1 MAVFELVSTDSLPK
15 HKEQIERVRKDTL
28 PSDRKLEKIQN
39 QMGASEISEFTE
51 DQLVIES
58 QGESDRYWLEFE
70 QTGTP
75 VGRVGLNRNAG
86 YRLLWLADGRTF
98 ELFTDYRTNE
108 SRFFANAIRVGA
120 IQPIETARF
129 LWFFQTPIA
138 WEVTVASERVLKAS
152 QDKET
157 QHRMLLRVYE
167 REPVTVESGRSKPP
181 TFREGAR
188 QIGKRM
194 LRRGVH
200 GENDRWF
207 VPRSDGLPL
216 CQSSEELLALVAF
229 SLMFREAYWDLG
241 S

>member
-1 MAVFELVSTDSLPK
+1 MAVFELVPTNSLPK
-15 HKEQIERVRKDTL
+15 HKEQIERFRQDIL
-28 PSDRKLEKIQN
+28 PSDRELDKIQN
-39 QMGASEISEFTE
+39 QMKANEISEFTE
-51 DQLVIES
+51 DQVVIES

-108 SRFFANAIRVGA
+108 SQFFANAISVGA
-120 IQPIETARF
+120 VQPIETERF
-129 LWFFQTPIA
+129 LWFFQVPIA
-138 WEVTVASERVLKAS
+138 WEVTIASERVLKAS
-152 QDKET
+152 EDKET
-157 QHRMLLRVYE
+157 QHRMLLSVYE
-167 REPVTVESGRSKPP
+167 REPVAIESGQSKPP
-181 TFREGAR
+181 TFKEDVR

-194 LRRGVH
+194 LRMGTH
-200 GENDRWF
+200 SENDRWF

-229 SLMFREAYWDLG
+229 SLMFRESYWNLD